1 MSAIIA
7 CSSTPGDPTGQPIC
21 PIGGATSNPAPQE
34 GMGLPGMAGQM
45 NQAVDGG
52 SVIVRVQRPSGLSE
66 IGKAI
71 GAVQAAVKNLVAF
84 VKKNKTAIE
93 VSMVA
98 TALTSG
104 LQAAAKYGVNAVTNA
119 VTSVANAAPAAE
131 QGVVDNL
138 NAQSPGLGTAAQDV
152 VNTVG
157 SESASAYNST
167 ITDISQIM
175 DENGNINWGVILNDL
190 GPFGG

>member
-1 MSAIIA
+1 
-7 CSSTPGDPTGQPIC
+7 
-21 PIGGATSNPAPQE
+21 
-34 GMGLPGMAGQM
+34 MAGQM

-93 VSMVA
+93 VGVIVSA
-98 TALTSG
+98 ITTG
-104 LQAAAKYGVNAVTNA
+104 LQTAAKYGISALTSAVS
-119 VTSVANAAPAAE
+119 SVASAGSVAE
-131 QGVVDNL
+131 QGVVDSL
-138 NAQSPGLGTAAQDV
+138 NAESPGLGTAAQNI

-157 SESASAYNST
+157 SEGASAYNST
-167 ITDISQIM
+167 ITNISQIM
-175 DENGNINWGVILNDL
+175 DENGNINWGAIMNDL
-190 GPFGG
+190 GPLGG

>member
-1 MSAIIA
+1 MSSAPLPVIA
-7 CSSTPGDPTGQPIC
+7 TVTAYGASNWYVFPGMRLTHVPVDDGSMPNPRLTAPTG
-21 PIGGATSNPAPQE
+21 
-34 GMGLPGMAGQM
+34 
-45 NQAVDGG
+45 
-52 SVIVRVQRPSGLSE
+52 LSA

-71 GAVQAAVKNLVAF
+71 GAVQAAVKKLAAF